1 MSAEPKDIRPLI
13 TPEGVDLRVRLAQS
27 SERAGA
33 LLIDLTIIAITLVLM
48 TIVILAFAG
57 VLGAGDMQGQLAM
70 IIWLLGFFVLRN
82 FYFTIFESSPRAATP
97 GKRLMKL
104 RIASRDGGALR
115 VEQIITRNAMREI
128 ELYMP
133 MSFLFSQGEAI
144 NAVIIL
150 CGVVWCAIFVL
161 FPLFNR
167 DHLRVGD
174 IVAGTWVLK
183 APQQV
188 LLPDIAA
195 AAATIAA
202 EFEFT
207 DAELD
212 TYGVKELQVLEGVL
226 RNNDR
231 AAIETVAISI
241 RRKLKRRKAPREDDH
256 EFLNAYYAAVRK
268 RLEQRMLFGV
278 RKADKFDAR

>member
-1 MSAEPKDIRPLI
+1 MSADLKDIRPLI
-13 TPEGVDLRVRLAQS
+13 TPEGVDLRVRIAHS

-33 LLIDLTIIAITLVLM
+33 LLIDLTIIVITLILM
-48 TIVILAFAG
+48 TIVILAIAG
-57 VLGAGDMQGQLAM
+57 VLGSGDLQGQLAV
-70 IIWLLGFFVLRN
+70 IVWLLGFFVLRN

-115 VEQIITRNAMREI
+115 VEQVITRNAMREI

-133 MSFLFSQGEAI
+133 ISFLLSQGEAI

-195 AAATIAA
+195 TAAKLASG
-202 EFEFT
+202 FEFT

-231 AAIETVAISI
+231 AAIATVATSI
-241 RRKLKRRKAPREDDH
+241 RGKLKRRKAPREEDH

-278 RKADKFDAR
+278 RKADKFDER